1 MNAVVEMQTDFGSDF
16 LSSGQLTEKARF
28 PKSMRDPTVAMSPR
42 LGNLHLD
49 GIADAIYRVEMI
61 RHRC

>member
-28 PKSMRDPTVAMSPR
+28 PKSMRDGGDVSEAER
-42 LGNLHLD
+42 NLRLD